1 MKGIGIPNDF
11 KNRCL
16 TGSKPVGRTVSGGG
30 VTVTHQKH
38 CMPVAELD
46 DQKTKGTGSLIRFC
60 PTRFNS

>member
-30 VTVTHQKH
+30 VTVHASKTLHASSRTGQPKNKRH
-38 CMPVAELD
+38 KQFNTALLD
-46 DQKTKGTGSLIRFC
+46 
-60 PTRFNS
+60 